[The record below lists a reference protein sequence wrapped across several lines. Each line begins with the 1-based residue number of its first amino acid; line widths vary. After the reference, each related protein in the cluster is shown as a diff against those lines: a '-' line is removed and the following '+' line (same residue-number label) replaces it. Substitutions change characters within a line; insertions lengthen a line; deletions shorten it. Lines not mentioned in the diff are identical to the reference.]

1 MSPTLLD
8 RPAQEAL
15 LRLACDAVA
24 RAVKTHQMPPRETI
38 EEARRLHSILAEPR
52 GVFATIY
59 IQDRLRGCLGE
70 ILPDQPL
77 ALVATRCANR
87 AAWADRRFA
96 PIRVSDLPMARL
108 KLSVLTPPEPVPSVE
123 QVVIGRDGLIAEH
136 EGRAGVFLPEVPV
149 EQEWDLPTYLRELW
163 RKAGIHPSVPVKDV
177 RLSRFQSQVIDGD
190 DFPDVMRLL
199 REN

>member
-15 LRLACDAVA
+15 LRLACDAVVL
-24 RAVKTHQMPPRETI
+24 AVKTHQMPPRETI
-38 EEARRLHSILAEPR
+38 EEARRRHPILAEPR
-52 GVFATIY
+52 GAFATIY
-59 IQDRLRGCLGE
+59 VEDRLRGCLGE
-70 ILPDQPL
+70 ILPNQAL
-77 ALVATRCANR
+77 AMVATRCANR

-96 PIRVSDLPMARL
+96 PLSVADLPAARL
-108 KLSVLTPPEPVPSVE
+108 KLSVLTPPEPVPAIE
-123 QVVIGRDGLIAEH
+123 QIVIGRDGLIVEH

-163 RKAGIHPSVPVKDV
+163 RKGGIPPSVPVKDA
-177 RLSRFQSQVIDGD
+177 RLSRFQSQVIDGA

-199 REN
+199 RGI